1 MAITINLEL
10 TDHCNIKCKMCS
22 QSMRSDAHG
31 AAKKF
36 MAFSTW
42 QQSLQNLAG
51 FPEPVH
57 LCPHWLGEPTL
68 HPRFDL
74 FVEYA
79 FAINQHNRLFE
90 KFKLHTNAV
99 QFSKERGRLLLQLS
113 ELPFVASDTFNFVH
127 FSIDAFSKPVYKEVK
142 GRDCRQRVYQNIV
155 DFIAL
160 RQELGH
166 TYPKITIA
174 FVVQPDNHHEALDFQ
189 AFWVDIF
196 AKYNL
201 PLRQFY
207 DWPSEEC
214 DNLYFR
220 RLNCADQTT
229 SDALHAKT
237 VFELGLVDQLTNSL
251 KREGSF

>member
-1 MAITINLEL
+1 MPITINLEL
-10 TDHCNIKCKMCS
+10 TDHCNIRCKMCS

-31 AAKKF
+31 APKKF
-36 MAFSTW
+36 MAWETW
-42 QQSLQNLAG
+42 KQSLQNLNG

-79 FAINQHNRLFE
+79 FAINHQNRLFE

-99 QFSKERGRLLLQLS
+99 QFSKERGRLLLSLS
-113 ELPFVASDTFNFVH
+113 QLPFVQNDTFNFVH
-127 FSIDAFSKPVYKEVK
+127 FSIDAFSVPVYKEVK
-142 GRDCRQRVYQNIV
+142 GRDCRERVYKNIV
-155 DFIAL
+155 DFLEL
-160 RQELGH
+160 RSQLGH
-166 TYPKITIA
+166 VYPKITLA
-174 FVVQPDNHHEALDFQ
+174 FVVQPENSHEALQFQ
-189 AFWVDIF
+189 QYWLEQFQRLG
-196 AKYNL
+196 L
-201 PLRQFY
+201 PLEQFY

-220 RLNCADQTT
+220 RLNCADQEQ
-229 SDALHAKT
+229 SDALHAQT
-237 VFELGLVDQLTNSL
+237 AFELGLVDTLERTL